1 MASWTYVSFHIRQS
15 VALFMLIVGSSS
27 TISMCKDDKV
37 ISAREDDIS
46 SRIFSESSSFSR
58 SLRHSAGPND
68 KSDDERGSLQA

>member
-1 MASWTYVSFHIRQS
+1 MASCTYVSFHIRQS

-27 TISMCKDDKV
+27 TISMCKDDRV

-46 SRIFSESSSFSR
+46 SRIFSKSSSFSR

-68 KSDDERGSLQA
+68 KRDEDRGSLQA